1 MATLPYQNWVNEHQ
15 KLLDEAILKEWAIT
29 NLQTLFDQLN
39 EQNGKDTVHN
49 LILKI
54 FEQVVANDEG
64 YNPNQVKASSPDESK
79 SPTEEED
86 PLEESAKGHNQR
98 NHWNSVDVE
107 VEQPRL
113 HEDVVLILNEL
124 DQTCT
129 LEDNL
134 ATILA
139 HEKADQLIPI
149 LYSEPLPP
157 IYEMDLRPIKISKY
171 ISCESLQKSIIAS
184 RLVNGEEIPPDVQKA
199 LLLKAAQKDNED
211 FSDDDDGAPV
221 AYAPTKKTEK
231 QRLEERSYIVHAQ
244 VMKRQLL
251 DITLTPTTDPDRD
264 AIVLESILSRKATYK
279 EVIVSAKASI
289 DLIDDLDPTWN
300 GKVTYQELVEA
311 AEPLLNEEITY
322 EEAVEKTVK
331 AVVSSM
337 LKRPVNA
344 DAPYPQILQGV
355 KTMMFQ
361 DQQGDSIEKQ
371 VKDIFNDEK
380 YRKYVEQKNSMV
392 QFEIFTQNERTQA
405 NEIFGKMNFEAKE
418 FSEFLGDIDLSDNHV
433 FKLIQRVIDTAGKI
447 HLEKLENEAAA
458 ANIVS
463 KTKDKEELEL
473 SETKDKEELELSEPS
488 LSSETNDRSQFLG
501 MMARLEARNARLK
514 EKARLEDEE
523 METLGRGNSE
533 ESEDM
538 LDLNKAM
545 PNSVKRESSEEKELK
560 FAMKRSIEDMRQNSL
575 KRETSEERDFRVAK
589 KRSIEDM
596 RQNSL
601 KRETSEERDIRV
613 ATKRSIEESGN
624 SEKGKEKMP
633 LMQNPDSSQAS
644 TSTSQATTSTRPYG
658 SISLSATGS
667 TLPGE
672 AWVLLLL
679 GLIFGLWKMNK
690 EKGEGD

>member
-1 MATLPYQNWVNEHQ
+1 MATLPYENWVNEHR

-79 SPTEEED
+79 SPIEEED

-157 IYEMDLRPIKISKY
+157 IYEMDLRPIKISKH

-199 LLLKAAQKDNED
+199 LLEKAAQKDNED
-211 FSDDDDGAPV
+211 FSDDDDDAPV
-221 AYAPTKKTEK
+221 AYAPTKKTDK

-244 VMKRQLL
+244 VMKRQLI

-344 DAPYPQILQGV
+344 EAPYPQILQGV
-355 KTMMFQ
+355 KTMLFQ
-361 DQQGDSIEKQ
+361 NKQGDSIEKQ
-371 VKDIFNDEK
+371 VLDISNDEK
-380 YRKYVEQKNSMV
+380 YRKHVEQKNSMV

-473 SETKDKEELELSEPS
+473 SEPS

-501 MMARLEARNARLK
+501 MMARLEARNARNARLK
-514 EKARLEDEE
+514 GKARLEEEE

-538 LDLNKAM
+538 LDLNKAIQ
-545 PNSVKRESSEEKELK
+545 NSVKRESSEE
-560 FAMKRSIEDMRQNSL
+560 
-575 KRETSEERDFRVAK
+575 RDLRVVK

-601 KRETSEERDIRV
+601 KRETSEERDLRV
-613 ATKRSIEESGN
+613 AKKRSIEESGN

>member
-1 MATLPYQNWVNEHQ
+1 MATLPYENWVNEHR

-199 LLLKAAQKDNED
+199 LLVKAAQKDNED

-473 SETKDKEELELSEPS
+473 SEPS

-538 LDLNKAM
+538 LDRNKAM
-545 PNSVKRESSEEKELK
+545 QNLVKRESSEEKELK

-575 KRETSEERDFRVAK
+575 KRETSEERD
-589 KRSIEDM
+589 
-596 RQNSL
+596 L
-601 KRETSEERDIRV
+601 RV

>member
-1 MATLPYQNWVNEHQ
+1 MATLPYENWVNEHR

-49 LILKI
+49 LIIKI

-79 SPTEEED
+79 SPIEEED

-139 HEKADQLIPI
+139 HEKADQLIHL

-157 IYEMDLRPIKISKY
+157 IYEMDLRPIKISKH

-199 LLLKAAQKDNED
+199 LLVKAAQKDNED
-211 FSDDDDGAPV
+211 FSDDDDDAPV
-221 AYAPTKKTEK
+221 AYAPTKKTDK

-244 VMKRQLL
+244 VMKRQLI

-344 DAPYPQILQGV
+344 EAPYPQILQGV
-355 KTMMFQ
+355 KTMLFQ
-361 DQQGDSIEKQ
+361 NKQGDSIEKQ
-371 VKDIFNDEK
+371 VLDISNDEK
-380 YRKYVEQKNSMV
+380 YRKHVEQKNSMV

-473 SETKDKEELELSEPS
+473 SEPS

-501 MMARLEARNARLK
+501 MMARLEARNARNARLK
-514 EKARLEDEE
+514 GKARLEEEE

-538 LDLNKAM
+538 LDLNKAIQ
-545 PNSVKRESSEEKELK
+545 NSVKRESSEE
-560 FAMKRSIEDMRQNSL
+560 
-575 KRETSEERDFRVAK
+575 RDLRVVK

-601 KRETSEERDIRV
+601 KRETSEERDLRV
-613 ATKRSIEESGN
+613 AKKRSIEESGN

>member
-1 MATLPYQNWVNEHQ
+1 MATLPYENWVNEHR

-199 LLLKAAQKDNED
+199 LLVKAAQKDNED
-211 FSDDDDGAPV
+211 FSDDDDDAPV
-221 AYAPTKKTEK
+221 AYAPTKKTDK

-473 SETKDKEELELSEPS
+473 SEPS

-560 FAMKRSIEDMRQNSL
+560 FAM
-575 KRETSEERDFRVAK
+575 

>member
-1 MATLPYQNWVNEHQ
+1 MATLPYENWVNEHR

-199 LLLKAAQKDNED
+199 LLVKAAQKDNED
-211 FSDDDDGAPV
+211 FSDDDAPV
-221 AYAPTKKTEK
+221 AYAPTKKTDK

-473 SETKDKEELELSEPS
+473 SEPS

-545 PNSVKRESSEEKELK
+545 QNSVKRESSEEKELK

-575 KRETSEERDFRVAK
+575 KRETSEERDLRVAK
-589 KRSIEDM
+589 
-596 RQNSL
+596 
-601 KRETSEERDIRV
+601 
-613 ATKRSIEESGN
+613 KRSIEESGN

>member
-1 MATLPYQNWVNEHQ
+1 MATLPYENWVNEHR

-39 EQNGKDTVHN
+39 EQNGKDTVQN
-49 LILKI
+49 LIIKI

-79 SPTEEED
+79 SPIEEED

-139 HEKADQLIPI
+139 HEKADQLIHL

-157 IYEMDLRPIKISKY
+157 IYEMDLRPIKISKH

-199 LLLKAAQKDNED
+199 LLVKAAQKDNED
-211 FSDDDDGAPV
+211 FSDDDDDAPV
-221 AYAPTKKTEK
+221 AYAPTKKTDK

-244 VMKRQLL
+244 VMKRQLI

-344 DAPYPQILQGV
+344 EAPYPQILQGV
-355 KTMMFQ
+355 KTMLFQ
-361 DQQGDSIEKQ
+361 NKQGDSIEKQ
-371 VKDIFNDEK
+371 VLDISNDEK
-380 YRKYVEQKNSMV
+380 YRKHVEQKNSMV

-473 SETKDKEELELSEPS
+473 SEPS

-501 MMARLEARNARLK
+501 MMARLEARNARNARLK
-514 EKARLEDEE
+514 GKARLEEEE

-538 LDLNKAM
+538 LDLNKATQ
-545 PNSVKRESSEEKELK
+545 NSVKRESSEE
-560 FAMKRSIEDMRQNSL
+560 
-575 KRETSEERDFRVAK
+575 RDLRVVK

-601 KRETSEERDIRV
+601 KRETSEERDLRV
-613 ATKRSIEESGN
+613 AKKRSIEESGN

>member
-1 MATLPYQNWVNEHQ
+1 MATLPYENWVNEHR

-184 RLVNGEEIPPDVQKA
+184 RLVNGEEIPPEVQKA
-199 LLLKAAQKDNED
+199 LLVKAAQKDNED

-221 AYAPTKKTEK
+221 AYAPTKKTDK

-473 SETKDKEELELSEPS
+473 SEPS

-538 LDLNKAM
+538 LDRNKAM
-545 PNSVKRESSEEKELK
+545 QNLVKRESSEEKELK

-575 KRETSEERDFRVAK
+575 KRETSEERDLRVAK
-589 KRSIEDM
+589 
-596 RQNSL
+596 
-601 KRETSEERDIRV
+601 
-613 ATKRSIEESGN
+613 KRSIEESGN

>member
-1 MATLPYQNWVNEHQ
+1 MATLPYENWVNEHR

-473 SETKDKEELELSEPS
+473 SEPS

-545 PNSVKRESSEEKELK
+545 QNSVKRESSEEKELK

-575 KRETSEERDFRVAK
+575 KRETSEERDLRVAK
-589 KRSIEDM
+589 
-596 RQNSL
+596 
-601 KRETSEERDIRV
+601 
-613 ATKRSIEESGN
+613 KRSIEESGN

>member
-1 MATLPYQNWVNEHQ
+1 MATLPYENWVNEHR

-79 SPTEEED
+79 SPIEEED

-157 IYEMDLRPIKISKY
+157 IYEMDLRPIKISKH

-199 LLLKAAQKDNED
+199 LLEKAAQKDNED
-211 FSDDDDGAPV
+211 FSDDDDDAPV
-221 AYAPTKKTEK
+221 AYAPTKKTDK

-244 VMKRQLL
+244 VMKRQLI

-337 LKRPVNA
+337 LKRPVNPE
-344 DAPYPQILQGV
+344 APYPQILQGV
-355 KTMMFQ
+355 KTMLFQ
-361 DQQGDSIEKQ
+361 NKQGDSIEKQ
-371 VKDIFNDEK
+371 VLDISNDEK
-380 YRKYVEQKNSMV
+380 YRKHVEQKNSMV

-473 SETKDKEELELSEPS
+473 SEPS

-501 MMARLEARNARLK
+501 MMARLEARNARNARLK
-514 EKARLEDEE
+514 GKARLEEEE

-538 LDLNKAM
+538 LDLNKAIQ
-545 PNSVKRESSEEKELK
+545 NSVKRESSEE
-560 FAMKRSIEDMRQNSL
+560 
-575 KRETSEERDFRVAK
+575 RDLRVVK

-601 KRETSEERDIRV
+601 KRETSEERDLRV
-613 ATKRSIEESGN
+613 AKKRSIEESGN

>member
-1 MATLPYQNWVNEHQ
+1 MATLPYENWVNEHR

-199 LLLKAAQKDNED
+199 LLVKAAQKDNED
-211 FSDDDDGAPV
+211 FSDDDDDAPV
-221 AYAPTKKTEK
+221 AYAPTKKTDK

-473 SETKDKEELELSEPS
+473 SEPS

-538 LDLNKAM
+538 LDRNKAM
-545 PNSVKRESSEEKELK
+545 QNLVKRESSEEKELK

-575 KRETSEERDFRVAK
+575 KRETSEERD
-589 KRSIEDM
+589 
-596 RQNSL
+596 L
-601 KRETSEERDIRV
+601 RV

>member
-1 MATLPYQNWVNEHQ
+1 MATLPYENWVNEHR

-49 LILKI
+49 LIIKI

-79 SPTEEED
+79 SPIEEED

-139 HEKADQLIPI
+139 HEKADQLIHL

-157 IYEMDLRPIKISKY
+157 IYEMDLRPIKISKH

-199 LLLKAAQKDNED
+199 LLVKAAQKDNED
-211 FSDDDDGAPV
+211 FSDDDDDAPV
-221 AYAPTKKTEK
+221 AYAPTKKTDK

-244 VMKRQLL
+244 VMKRQLI

-337 LKRPVNA
+337 LKRPVNPE
-344 DAPYPQILQGV
+344 APYPQILQGV
-355 KTMMFQ
+355 KTMLFQ
-361 DQQGDSIEKQ
+361 NKQGDSIEKQ
-371 VKDIFNDEK
+371 VLDISNDEK
-380 YRKYVEQKNSMV
+380 YRKHVEQKNSMV

-473 SETKDKEELELSEPS
+473 SEPS

-501 MMARLEARNARLK
+501 MMARLEARNARNARLK
-514 EKARLEDEE
+514 GKARLEEEE

-538 LDLNKAM
+538 LDLNKATQ
-545 PNSVKRESSEEKELK
+545 NSVKRESSEE
-560 FAMKRSIEDMRQNSL
+560 
-575 KRETSEERDFRVAK
+575 RDLRVVK

-601 KRETSEERDIRV
+601 KRETSEERDLRV
-613 ATKRSIEESGN
+613 AKKRSIEESGN

>member
-1 MATLPYQNWVNEHQ
+1 MATLPYENWVNEHR

-39 EQNGKDTVHN
+39 EQNGKDTVQN
-49 LILKI
+49 LIIKI

-79 SPTEEED
+79 SPIEEED

-139 HEKADQLIPI
+139 HEKADQLIHL

-157 IYEMDLRPIKISKY
+157 IYEMDLRPIKISKH

-184 RLVNGEEIPPDVQKA
+184 RLVNGEEIPLDVQKA
-199 LLLKAAQKDNED
+199 LLVKAAQKDNED
-211 FSDDDDGAPV
+211 FSDDDDDAPV
-221 AYAPTKKTEK
+221 AYAPTKKTDK

-244 VMKRQLL
+244 VMKRQLI

-344 DAPYPQILQGV
+344 EAPYPQILQGV
-355 KTMMFQ
+355 KTMLFQ
-361 DQQGDSIEKQ
+361 NKQGDSIEKQ
-371 VKDIFNDEK
+371 VLDISNDEK
-380 YRKYVEQKNSMV
+380 YRKHVEQKNSMV

-473 SETKDKEELELSEPS
+473 SEPS

-501 MMARLEARNARLK
+501 MMARLEARNARNARLK
-514 EKARLEDEE
+514 GKARLEEEE

-538 LDLNKAM
+538 LDLNKATQ
-545 PNSVKRESSEEKELK
+545 NSVKRESSEE
-560 FAMKRSIEDMRQNSL
+560 
-575 KRETSEERDFRVAK
+575 RDLRVVK

-601 KRETSEERDIRV
+601 KRETSEERDLRV
-613 ATKRSIEESGN
+613 AKKRSIEESGN

>member
-1 MATLPYQNWVNEHQ
+1 MATLPYENWVNEHR

-49 LILKI
+49 LIIKI

-79 SPTEEED
+79 SPIEEED

-157 IYEMDLRPIKISKY
+157 IYEMDLRPIKISKH

-199 LLLKAAQKDNED
+199 LLEKAAQKDNED
-211 FSDDDDGAPV
+211 FSDDDDDAPV
-221 AYAPTKKTEK
+221 AYAPTKKTDK

-244 VMKRQLL
+244 VMKRQLI

-344 DAPYPQILQGV
+344 EAPYPQILQGV
-355 KTMMFQ
+355 KTMLFQ
-361 DQQGDSIEKQ
+361 NKQGDSIEKQ
-371 VKDIFNDEK
+371 VLDISNDEK
-380 YRKYVEQKNSMV
+380 YRKHVEQKNSMV

-473 SETKDKEELELSEPS
+473 SEPS

-501 MMARLEARNARLK
+501 MMARLEARNARNARLK
-514 EKARLEDEE
+514 GKARLEEEE

-545 PNSVKRESSEEKELK
+545 QNSVKRESSEE
-560 FAMKRSIEDMRQNSL
+560 
-575 KRETSEERDFRVAK
+575 RDLRVVK

-601 KRETSEERDIRV
+601 KRETSEERDLRV
-613 ATKRSIEESGN
+613 AKKRSIEESGN

>member
-1 MATLPYQNWVNEHQ
+1 MATLPYENWVNEHR

-199 LLLKAAQKDNED
+199 LLVKAAQKDNED
-211 FSDDDDGAPV
+211 FSDDDDDAPV
-221 AYAPTKKTEK
+221 AYAPTKKTDK

-433 FKLIQRVIDTAGKI
+433 FKLIQLVIDTAGKI

-575 KRETSEERDFRVAK
+575 KRETSEERD
-589 KRSIEDM
+589 
-596 RQNSL
+596 L
-601 KRETSEERDIRV
+601 RV

>member
-1 MATLPYQNWVNEHQ
+1 MATLPYENWVNEHR

-199 LLLKAAQKDNED
+199 LLVKAAQKDNED
-211 FSDDDDGAPV
+211 FSDDDDDAPV
-221 AYAPTKKTEK
+221 AYAPTKKTDK

-473 SETKDKEELELSEPS
+473 SEPS

-545 PNSVKRESSEEKELK
+545 QNSVKRESSEEKELK

-575 KRETSEERDFRVAK
+575 KRETSEERDLRVAK
-589 KRSIEDM
+589 
-596 RQNSL
+596 
-601 KRETSEERDIRV
+601 
-613 ATKRSIEESGN
+613 KRSIEESGN

>member
-1 MATLPYQNWVNEHQ
+1 MATLPYENWVNEHR

-39 EQNGKDTVHN
+39 EQNGKDTVQN
-49 LILKI
+49 LIIKI

-79 SPTEEED
+79 SPIEEED

-139 HEKADQLIPI
+139 HEKADQLIHL

-157 IYEMDLRPIKISKY
+157 IYEMDLRPIKISKH

-199 LLLKAAQKDNED
+199 LLVKAAQKDNED
-211 FSDDDDGAPV
+211 FSDDDDDAPV
-221 AYAPTKKTEK
+221 AYAPTKKTDK

-244 VMKRQLL
+244 VMKRQLI

-337 LKRPVNA
+337 LKRPVNPE
-344 DAPYPQILQGV
+344 APYPQILQGV
-355 KTMMFQ
+355 KTMLFQ
-361 DQQGDSIEKQ
+361 NKQGDSIEKQ
-371 VKDIFNDEK
+371 VLDISNDEK
-380 YRKYVEQKNSMV
+380 YRKHVEQKNSMV

-418 FSEFLGDIDLSDNHV
+418 LSEFLGDIDLSDNHV

-473 SETKDKEELELSEPS
+473 SEPS

-501 MMARLEARNARLK
+501 MMARLEARNARNARLK
-514 EKARLEDEE
+514 GKARLEEEE

-538 LDLNKAM
+538 LDLNKAIQ
-545 PNSVKRESSEEKELK
+545 NSVKRESSEEKELK

-575 KRETSEERDFRVAK
+575 KRETSEERDLRVAK
-589 KRSIEDM
+589 
-596 RQNSL
+596 
-601 KRETSEERDIRV
+601 
-613 ATKRSIEESGN
+613 KRSIEESGN

>member
-1 MATLPYQNWVNEHQ
+1 MATLPYENWVNEHR

-199 LLLKAAQKDNED
+199 LLVKAAQKDNED
-211 FSDDDDGAPV
+211 FSDDDDDAPV
-221 AYAPTKKTEK
+221 AYAPTKKTDK

-473 SETKDKEELELSEPS
+473 SEPS

-538 LDLNKAM
+538 LDRNKAM
-545 PNSVKRESSEEKELK
+545 QNSVKRESSEEKELK

-575 KRETSEERDFRVAK
+575 KRETSEERD
-589 KRSIEDM
+589 
-596 RQNSL
+596 L
-601 KRETSEERDIRV
+601 RV

>member
-1 MATLPYQNWVNEHQ
+1 MATLPYENWVNEHR

-79 SPTEEED
+79 SPIEEED

-139 HEKADQLIPI
+139 HEKADQLIHL

-157 IYEMDLRPIKISKY
+157 IYEMDLRPIKISKH

-199 LLLKAAQKDNED
+199 LLEKAAQKDNED
-211 FSDDDDGAPV
+211 FSDDDDDAPV
-221 AYAPTKKTEK
+221 AYAPTKKTDK

-244 VMKRQLL
+244 VMKRQLI

-337 LKRPVNA
+337 LKRPVNPE
-344 DAPYPQILQGV
+344 APYPQILQGV
-355 KTMMFQ
+355 KTMLFQ
-361 DQQGDSIEKQ
+361 NKQGDSIEKQ
-371 VKDIFNDEK
+371 VLDISNDEE
-380 YRKYVEQKNSMV
+380 YRKHVEQKNSMV

-473 SETKDKEELELSEPS
+473 SEPS

-501 MMARLEARNARLK
+501 MMARLEARNARNARLK
-514 EKARLEDEE
+514 GKARLEEEE

-538 LDLNKAM
+538 LDLNKAIQ
-545 PNSVKRESSEEKELK
+545 NSVKRESSEE
-560 FAMKRSIEDMRQNSL
+560 
-575 KRETSEERDFRVAK
+575 RDLRVVK

-601 KRETSEERDIRV
+601 KRETSEERDLRV
-613 ATKRSIEESGN
+613 AKKRSIEESGN

>member
-1 MATLPYQNWVNEHQ
+1 MATLPYENWVNEHR

-39 EQNGKDTVHN
+39 EQNGKDTVQN
-49 LILKI
+49 LIIKI

-79 SPTEEED
+79 SPIEEED

-139 HEKADQLIPI
+139 HEKADQLIHL

-157 IYEMDLRPIKISKY
+157 IYEMDLRPIKISKH

-184 RLVNGEEIPPDVQKA
+184 RLVNGEEIPLDVQKA
-199 LLLKAAQKDNED
+199 LLVKAAQRDNED
-211 FSDDDDGAPV
+211 FSDDDDAPV
-221 AYAPTKKTEK
+221 AYAPTKKTDK

-244 VMKRQLL
+244 VMKRQLI

-344 DAPYPQILQGV
+344 EAPYPQILQGV
-355 KTMMFQ
+355 KTMLFQ
-361 DQQGDSIEKQ
+361 NKQGDSIEKQ
-371 VKDIFNDEK
+371 VLDISNDEK
-380 YRKYVEQKNSMV
+380 YRKHVEQKNSMV

-473 SETKDKEELELSEPS
+473 SEPS

-501 MMARLEARNARLK
+501 MMARLEARNARNARLK
-514 EKARLEDEE
+514 GKARLEEEE

-538 LDLNKAM
+538 LDLNKATQ
-545 PNSVKRESSEEKELK
+545 NSVKRESSEE
-560 FAMKRSIEDMRQNSL
+560 
-575 KRETSEERDFRVAK
+575 RDLRVVK

-601 KRETSEERDIRV
+601 KRETSEERDLRV
-613 ATKRSIEESGN
+613 AKKRSIEESGN

>member
-1 MATLPYQNWVNEHQ
+1 MATLPYENWVNEHR

-473 SETKDKEELELSEPS
+473 SEPS

-538 LDLNKAM
+538 LDRNKAM
-545 PNSVKRESSEEKELK
+545 QNLVKRESSEEKELK

-575 KRETSEERDFRVAK
+575 KRETSEERD
-589 KRSIEDM
+589 
-596 RQNSL
+596 L
-601 KRETSEERDIRV
+601 RV

>member
-1 MATLPYQNWVNEHQ
+1 MATLPYENWVNEHR

-39 EQNGKDTVHN
+39 EQNGKDTVQN
-49 LILKI
+49 LIIKI

-79 SPTEEED
+79 SPIEEED

-149 LYSEPLPP
+149 LCSEPLPP
-157 IYEMDLRPIKISKY
+157 IYEMDLRPIKISKH

-199 LLLKAAQKDNED
+199 LLVKAAQKDNED
-211 FSDDDDGAPV
+211 FSDDDDDAPV
-221 AYAPTKKTEK
+221 AYAPTKKTDK

-244 VMKRQLL
+244 VMKRQLI

-337 LKRPVNA
+337 LKRPVNPE
-344 DAPYPQILQGV
+344 APYPQILQGV
-355 KTMMFQ
+355 KTMLFQ
-361 DQQGDSIEKQ
+361 NKQGDSIEKQ
-371 VKDIFNDEK
+371 VLDISNDEK
-380 YRKYVEQKNSMV
+380 YRKHVEQKNSMV

-473 SETKDKEELELSEPS
+473 SEPS

-501 MMARLEARNARLK
+501 MMARLEARNARNARLK
-514 EKARLEDEE
+514 GKARLEEEE

-538 LDLNKAM
+538 LDLNKATQ
-545 PNSVKRESSEEKELK
+545 NSVKRESSEE
-560 FAMKRSIEDMRQNSL
+560 
-575 KRETSEERDFRVAK
+575 RDLRVVK

-601 KRETSEERDIRV
+601 KRETSEERDLRV
-613 ATKRSIEESGN
+613 AKKRSIEESGN

>member
-1 MATLPYQNWVNEHQ
+1 MATLPYENWVNEHR

-211 FSDDDDGAPV
+211 FSDDDDDAPV
-221 AYAPTKKTEK
+221 AYAPTKKTDK

-473 SETKDKEELELSEPS
+473 SEPS

-575 KRETSEERDFRVAK
+575 KRETSEERD
-589 KRSIEDM
+589 
-596 RQNSL
+596 L
-601 KRETSEERDIRV
+601 RV

>member
-1 MATLPYQNWVNEHQ
+1 MATLPYENWVNEHR

-39 EQNGKDTVHN
+39 EQNGKDTVQN
-49 LILKI
+49 LIIKI

-79 SPTEEED
+79 SPIEEED

-157 IYEMDLRPIKISKY
+157 IYEMDLRPIKISKH

-199 LLLKAAQKDNED
+199 LLEKAAQKDNED
-211 FSDDDDGAPV
+211 FSDDDDDAPV
-221 AYAPTKKTEK
+221 AYAPTKKTDK

-244 VMKRQLL
+244 VMKRQLI

-344 DAPYPQILQGV
+344 EAPYPQILQGV
-355 KTMMFQ
+355 KTMLFQ
-361 DQQGDSIEKQ
+361 NKQGDSIEKQ
-371 VKDIFNDEK
+371 VLDISNDEK
-380 YRKYVEQKNSMV
+380 YRKDVEQKNSMV

-473 SETKDKEELELSEPS
+473 SEPS

-545 PNSVKRESSEEKELK
+545 QNSVKRESSEEKELK

-575 KRETSEERDFRVAK
+575 KRETSEERDLRVAK
-589 KRSIEDM
+589 
-596 RQNSL
+596 
-601 KRETSEERDIRV
+601 
-613 ATKRSIEESGN
+613 KRSIEESGN

>member
-1 MATLPYQNWVNEHQ
+1 MATLPYENWVNEHR

-300 GKVTYQELVEA
+300 GKVTYQELVQA

-473 SETKDKEELELSEPS
+473 SEPS

-545 PNSVKRESSEEKELK
+545 QNSVKRESSEEKELK

-575 KRETSEERDFRVAK
+575 KRETSEERDLRVAK
-589 KRSIEDM
+589 
-596 RQNSL
+596 
-601 KRETSEERDIRV
+601 
-613 ATKRSIEESGN
+613 KRSIEESGN

>member
-1 MATLPYQNWVNEHQ
+1 MATLPYENWVNEHR

-199 LLLKAAQKDNED
+199 LLVKAAQKDNED
-211 FSDDDDGAPV
+211 FSDDDDDAPV
-221 AYAPTKKTEK
+221 AYAPTKKTDK

-473 SETKDKEELELSEPS
+473 SEPS

-575 KRETSEERDFRVAK
+575 KRETSEERD
-589 KRSIEDM
+589 
-596 RQNSL
+596 L
-601 KRETSEERDIRV
+601 RV

>member
-1 MATLPYQNWVNEHQ
+1 MATLPYENWVNEHR

-184 RLVNGEEIPPDVQKA
+184 RLVNGEEIPPEVQKA
-199 LLLKAAQKDNED
+199 LLVKAAQKDNED
-211 FSDDDDGAPV
+211 FSDDDAPV
-221 AYAPTKKTEK
+221 AYAPTKKTDK

-473 SETKDKEELELSEPS
+473 SEPS

-545 PNSVKRESSEEKELK
+545 QNSVKRESSEEKELK

-575 KRETSEERDFRVAK
+575 KRETSEERD
-589 KRSIEDM
+589 
-596 RQNSL
+596 L
-601 KRETSEERDIRV
+601 RV

>member
-1 MATLPYQNWVNEHQ
+1 MATLPYENWVNEHR

-199 LLLKAAQKDNED
+199 LLVKAAQKDNED

-221 AYAPTKKTEK
+221 AYAPTKKTDK

-473 SETKDKEELELSEPS
+473 SEPS

-538 LDLNKAM
+538 LDRNKAM
-545 PNSVKRESSEEKELK
+545 QNLVKRESSEEKELK

-575 KRETSEERDFRVAK
+575 KRETSEERD
-589 KRSIEDM
+589 
-596 RQNSL
+596 L
-601 KRETSEERDIRV
+601 RV